1 MAEVKPSV
9 DKKYSRS
16 PILESLG
23 VLFYVSKV
31 FGMVPYSLPDYVTQK
46 QFKLSQLGN
55 IFCVLSC
62 IHYVVQY
69 HVLTA
74 ESMFAKDSENTMG
87 TLTTV
92 IGIFIIYLEPLMMT
106 IDVLASLINQK
117 CLVVIFERLREI
129 DDKLSKE
136 NILLNYRI
144 IGKYSIIFLSV
155 ALVGEVTL
163 GLFNLITFQE
173 ALFSLKSLWWF
184 LSCVPLFANSIS
196 KTWFLLLIILV
207 QQRLQAINDYLNDA
221 KRIFIER
228 KMRHVVT
235 NVKRGSNLKKD
246 NLFIEN
252 IGYLEKE
259 IFSTR
264 NMKIKNGNAWNWVDK
279 SGMTD
284 KVNGINIF
292 APRSTGIINVTP
304 YDVSR
309 KGEKFSF

>member
-1 MAEVKPSV
+1 
-9 DKKYSRS
+9 
-16 PILESLG
+16 
-23 VLFYVSKV
+23 
-31 FGMVPYSLPDYVTQK
+31 
-46 QFKLSQLGN
+46 
-55 IFCVLSC
+55 
-62 IHYVVQY
+62 
-69 HVLTA
+69 
-74 ESMFAKDSENTMG
+74 MFAKDSENTMG